1 MWGKLCCLKPKNI
14 KGPAKKNCRAFFMP
28 SILILLLVEVAVV
41 VAEVVVVISLEHW
54 DLVVSG
60 HPGDGDV

>member
-1 MWGKLCCLKPKNI
+1 M
-14 KGPAKKNCRAFFMP
+14 
-28 SILILLLVEVAVV
+28 LILLLVELV
-41 VAEVVVVISLEHW
+41 VAAAEVVVVVISLEHW